1 MDNPLTLP
9 GLSSTPPESQC
20 TNGSRR
26 RVSLS
31 EYPAATRTRKSHR
44 SGAIGTTPF
53 RKRWIACGSTT
64 STSWSRCP
72 VPRKK
77 KRSSA
82 HASFFKQKVDGRFK
96 AKLVV
101 QGYVQEAGVDYGRS
115 YAPVCR
121 IGSIRTVLAIAC
133 EHEWPVWQMDVV
145 VAFLQA
151 HIDKDVYVKPAPGHD
166 PRDPKTGEVMVYKL
180 ERSLYGLAQ
189 SPVLWYDTIDG
200 VLIVIGFSP
209 THSDPCVYVHGSGDT
224 LIDSTG
230 ALSVAGNS
238 MFSART
244 KHIALRYFFVREL
257 VKKNKITLHYTPTKQ
272 MLADIA
278 TKHLSKHVFRDLLQ
292 QIKNFTS

>member
-1 MDNPLTLP
+1 MHKGFSEEGQPVRIPNSYKDSQKSPQWGDWNNAIQKEMDSLRKHNVYKLVKMSNVPK
-9 GLSSTPPESQC
+9 EEKII
-20 TNGSRR
+20 GSRF
-26 RVSLS
+26 V
-31 EYPAATRTRKSHR
+31 
-44 SGAIGTTPF
+44 
-53 RKRWIACGSTT
+53 
-64 STSWSRCP
+64 
-72 VPRKK
+72 
-77 KRSSA
+77 
-82 HASFFKQKVDGRFK
+82 FKQKVDGRFK
-96 AKLVV
+96 ARLVV
-101 QGYVQEAGVDYGRS
+101 QGYVQEAGVDYERR

-121 IGSIRTVLAIAC
+121 IGSITTVLAIAC
-133 EHEWPVWQMDVV
+133 EHGWPVWQMDEV

-166 PRDPKTGEVMVYKL
+166 PRNPKTGEVMVYKL

-209 THSDPCVYVHGSGDT
+209 THSDPCVYVNGSGDT

-244 KHIALRYFFVREL
+244 KHIALRYFFMREI
-257 VKKNKITLHYTPTKQ
+257 VKKNKIALHYTPTKQ

-278 TKHLSKHVFRDLLQ
+278 TKHLSKHTFRDLLQ
-292 QIKNFTS
+292 QINNFTS